1 MIFITVLVYFNRYG
15 SRAEAAMS
23 TERDVIDG
31 ENRALDARVEPF
43 HTLAGNPFSIRMAGV
58 RPAHGRLARSGD
70 RATVALSGRACL
82 LREAAERGMIDQF
95 AMQRGGRSCTS
106 FPHLLPAMSIDY
118 SPIPCPVVVPLD
130 AILPEEPLLMMGA
143 GPVPIP
149 AAVAK
154 ANTVVINH
162 LGATMAKII
171 EQVKEMARYVFQTRT
186 KWVLGVAGPGSAAME
201 MAISNLAW
209 RGTRVL
215 SIRNGF
221 FSARM
226 AEMATRVGA
235 DVATLEVADR
245 AVASL
250 DEIADA
256 IARERPE
263 IVTIVQGETS
273 NTVWNRD
280 LRDIAAL
287 AKAAGAL
294 VVVDAVCTL
303 STMPLEMD
311 AWGIDAVITGGQK
324 GLSSIPGVSLI
335 AFSDAAWDRMKQRPE
350 PNAHWCLDMA
360 LAENFWHNAGYHYTA
375 PVSGVL
381 ALHEALRLV
390 CAETLESRFA
400 RHLRCSLALQA
411 GVESMGL
418 KLYAPKDCRLNSVV
432 GIETPEGLTPGMVC
446 GHISKQ
452 YQVEISGSF
461 GLPIVRIGQM
471 GEQCRE
477 HNLFRTLH
485 AFGRTM
491 VDLKVPV
498 DLPAGVAA
506 LEQELSRRGA

>member
-1 MIFITVLVYFNRYG
+1 M
-15 SRAEAAMS
+15 SS
-23 TERDVIDG
+23 TE
-31 ENRALDARVEPF
+31 P
-43 HTLAGNPFSIRMAGV
+43 S
-58 RPAHGRLARSGD
+58 
-70 RATVALSGRACL
+70 
-82 LREAAERGMIDQF
+82 
-95 AMQRGGRSCTS
+95 
-106 FPHLLPAMSIDY
+106 
-118 SPIPCPVVVPLD
+118 IPCPDVVSLD

-154 ANTVVINH
+154 ANAIVINH
-162 LGATMAKII
+162 LGATMSKVIG
-171 EQVKEMARYVFQTRT
+171 QVKDMARYVFQTRS

-209 RGTRVL
+209 SGTRVL
-215 SIRNGF
+215 SIKNGF

-226 AEMATRVGA
+226 AEMARRCGA
-235 DVATLEVADR
+235 QVATLEVADG

-250 DEIADA
+250 ADIAEA
-256 IARERPE
+256 LARETPE
-263 IVTIVQGETS
+263 VVTIVQGETS
-273 NTVWNRD
+273 NTVWNHQ
-280 LRDIAAL
+280 LKEIAAL

-335 AFSDAAWDRMKQRPE
+335 AFSDAAWQRMKSRKQPS
-350 PNAHWCLDMA
+350 AHWCLDA
-360 LAENFWHNAGYHYTA
+360 SLAENFWHNAGYHYTA

-390 CAETLESRFA
+390 CAETLEKRFA
-400 RHLRCSLALQA
+400 RHLKCSLALQA
-411 GVESMGL
+411 GVSAMGL
-418 KLYAPKDCRLNSVV
+418 ELFAPEPCRLNSVV
-432 GIETPEGLTPGMVC
+432 GISTPAGLSPADVC
-446 GHISKQ
+446 GHISRQ
-452 YQVEISGSF
+452 HQVEISGSF

-485 AFGRTM
+485 ALGRTM
-491 VDLKVPV
+491 VELGARV

-506 LEQELSRRGA
+506 LAHSLSETARGR

>member
-1 MIFITVLVYFNRYG
+1 
-15 SRAEAAMS
+15 MS
-23 TERDVIDG
+23 TTD
-31 ENRALDARVEPF
+31 
-43 HTLAGNPFSIRMAGV
+43 H
-58 RPAHGRLARSGD
+58 
-70 RATVALSGRACL
+70 
-82 LREAAERGMIDQF
+82 
-95 AMQRGGRSCTS
+95 
-106 FPHLLPAMSIDY
+106 

-154 ANTVVINH
+154 ANTIVINH

-201 MAISNLAW
+201 MAVSNLAW
-209 RGTRVL
+209 AGTKVL
-215 SIRNGF
+215 SIKNGF

-226 AEMATRVGA
+226 AEMAMRVGA
-235 DVATLEVADR
+235 DVATIDVPDR
-245 AVASL
+245 SVASL
-250 DEIADA
+250 DDIADA

-263 IVTIVQGETS
+263 IVTIVHGETS
-273 NTVWNRD
+273 NTVWNRH
-280 LRDIAAL
+280 LKEIAAI

-303 STMPLEMD
+303 STMPLDMD

-335 AFSDAAWDRMKQRPE
+335 AFSDQAWERMKSRPE
-350 PNAHWCLDMA
+350 PNTHWCLDMA

-390 CAETLESRFA
+390 CAETLENRYA

-411 GVESMGL
+411 GITGMGL
-418 KLYAPKDCRLNSVV
+418 ELYAPEACRLNSVV
-432 GIETPEGLTPGMVC
+432 GIAAPRGLTPGLIC

-491 VDLKVPV
+491 VDLKVAV

-506 LEQELSRRGA
+506 LEQALSGRAA